1 MAGTYELWY
10 TDDHGVRIAQ
20 LDYSL
25 GFSASILANGI
36 GRLSMQL
43 PPTFDTSLLVKDRM
57 IQVWRA
63 PAGGRLSL
71 WRPYFLQRWSFQ
83 TMADGEAIQI
93 YAADPNVLLTRR
105 NVIAYSGAAQADKTD
120 YADDMMK
127 EVVTEAIADGVA
139 PTPDAGTRVWADF
152 SIAADL
158 GLAPELTDAF
168 AYDRV
173 LTSSGGGVLGGI
185 VKASQVAGT
194 NLYFDVAVN
203 TVSSSSITFQFR
215 TKTGQPG
222 GDLSDRVVFDQLRGN
237 LKNPYLDFDYS
248 EEVNYVYGTGQG
260 EGAAREIQQSYDAT
274 RYSVSQWNRCEGVA
288 DARNQAAANGVREAA
303 RAALEAGKP
312 VLRFSGEPV
321 DTTGSRF
328 GIDWNFGDL
337 VSAVYRGY
345 KFASIIEMVNI
356 SVNDSGAES
365 IAARLDY
372 TS

>member
-43 PPTFDTSLLVKDRM
+43 PPTFDTDLLVKDRM

-71 WRPYFLQRWSFQ
+71 WRPYFLQRWTFQ

-139 PTPDAGTRVWADF
+139 PTPDAGTRVWADL

-185 VKASQVAGT
+185 VKAS
-194 NLYFDVAVN
+194 
-203 TVSSSSITFQFR
+203 R
-215 TKTGQPG
+215 
-222 GDLSDRVVFDQLRGN
+222 
-237 LKNPYLDFDYS
+237 S
-248 EEVNYVYGTGQG
+248 EERRV
-260 EGAAREIQQSYDAT
+260 
-274 RYSVSQWNRCEGVA
+274 
-288 DARNQAAANGVREAA
+288 
-303 RAALEAGKP
+303 GKEC
-312 VLRFSGEPV
+312 R
-321 DTTGSRF
+321 SR
-328 GIDWNFGDL
+328 W
-337 VSAVYRGY
+337 SPYH
-345 KFASIIEMVNI
+345 
-356 SVNDSGAES
+356 
-365 IAARLDY
+365 
-372 TS
+372 